1 MGLRVGT
8 ETEPSEAARV
18 PLVVVAGLD
27 GEHVAET
34 AGAVRATDPHGTA
47 VVHHDL
53 REVTSGV
60 VRRYLRHGDSEQL
73 TVLELAHGCVSCTL
87 REDFLPLLRRL
98 AAAPDVRRIVVR
110 LDSSLEPEAICWA
123 IEHVVVDTAPVA
135 EDVEVEAVLTAVD
148 LPSWLGDVS
157 GDEPLYERGLAGS
170 PDDERT
176 VAQVG
181 VGQVEFADAVVLAG
195 DADRWQTVRTEAV
208 LDRLTPAAPRT
219 ALTGLDVPALLARIP
234 AGARRGEVD
243 GAHGPLLRGQPPLDE
258 ESGVSVVLFEQR
270 RPFHPE
276 RLHDALDVLLD
287 GVVRTRGRAWVAS
300 QPDTALWL
308 ESAGGGL
315 RVGHAGPWLVTQT
328 PEQWAQVDPERQVK
342 ASLNWDDYYGDRMQ
356 ELVVIAHE
364 ADPGAIRGALHE
376 ALLTDEELALGETA
390 WRELPDP
397 FGEWH
402 EDPCADDEPQQA
414 PASSEGDQRGA

>member
-1 MGLRVGT
+1 MGNR
-8 ETEPSEAARV
+8 TEPSRTARV
-18 PLVVVAGLD
+18 PLIMVAGLHE
-27 GEHVAET
+27 EHVAAT
-34 AGAVRATDPHGTA
+34 AESARATDPQGTA

-53 REVTSGV
+53 REVTGGV
-60 VRRYLRHGDSEQL
+60 VRRHLRQGDSEQL

-110 LDSSLEPEAICWA
+110 LDPSLEPEAICWA
-123 IEHVVVDTAPVA
+123 IEHVVVDSAPVA
-135 EDVEVEAVLTAVD
+135 EDVEVQAVVTAVD
-148 LPSWLGDVS
+148 LPSWLTDAG

-195 DADRWQTVRTEAV
+195 DADRWQAVRSEAV
-208 LDRLTPAAPRT
+208 LHRLTPAAPFA
-219 ALTGLDVPALLARIP
+219 ALAGLDLPALLRRVP
-234 AGARRGEVD
+234 DNARRGEVD
-243 GAHGPLLRGQPPLDE
+243 GAHGPLLRGQPPLDDE
-258 ESGVSVVLFEQR
+258 AGVSVVVFEQR

-276 RLHDALDVLLD
+276 RLHDSLDVLLD

-315 RVGHAGPWLVTQT
+315 RVGHAGPWLVTQS
-328 PEQWAQVDPERQVK
+328 PEQWAEVDPERQVK
-342 ASLNWDDYYGDRMQ
+342 ASLNWDDYYGDRLQ

-364 ADPGAIRGALHE
+364 AKPGDIRDALLA
-376 ALLTDEELALGETA
+376 ALLTDEELALGEAA
-390 WRELPDP
+390 WRDFPDP

-402 EDPCADDEPQQA
+402 EDPCAEDEPEQA
-414 PASSEGDQRGA
+414 PASRERGGDR

>member
-1 MGLRVGT
+1 MDIRS
-8 ETEPSEAARV
+8 EPPRV
-18 PLVVVAGLD
+18 PLVVVAGLHD
-27 GEHVAET
+27 EHVA
-34 AGAVRATDPHGTA
+34 AVAEAAAASDPLGTA

-53 REVTSGV
+53 REVTGGV
-60 VRRYLRHGDSEQL
+60 VRRHLRHGDSERL

-87 REDFLPLLRRL
+87 REDFLPLLRGL

-110 LDSSLEPEAICWA
+110 LDPSLEPEAICWA
-123 IEHVVVDTAPVA
+123 IEHVVVDSAPVA
-135 EDVEVEAVLTAVD
+135 RDVEVAAVLAAVD
-148 LPSWLGDVS
+148 LPSWLADAS
-157 GDEPLYERGLAGS
+157 GDEPLHERGLAGS

-195 DADRWQTVRTEAV
+195 ATDRWQALRTEAV
-208 LDRLTPAAPRT
+208 VHRLTPSAPLAGLDRLD
-219 ALTGLDVPALLARIP
+219 LPALLDRVP
-234 AGARRGEVD
+234 AHARRGEVD
-243 GAHGPLLRGQPPLDE
+243 GAHGPLLRGQPPLE
-258 ESGVSVVLFEQR
+258 EEAGASVLLFEER

-300 QPDTALWL
+300 QPETALWL

-315 RVGHAGPWLVTQT
+315 RVGHAGPWLVSQP
-328 PEQWAQVDPERQVK
+328 PERWAEVDPERQVK
-342 ASLNWDDYYGDRMQ
+342 ASLNWDAYYGDRMQ

-364 ADPGAIRGALHE
+364 ADPREVREALLG
-376 ALLTDEELALGETA
+376 ALLTDAELALGEAA
-390 WRELPDP
+390 WREFPDP

-402 EDPCADDEPQQA
+402 EDPCAEDEPEQA
-414 PASSEGDQRGA
+414 PASRERGGNQ